1 MQAAEQRTT
10 SSQAPEWQASAG
22 TPIYGEAPATRVLVV
37 DDHAL
42 VAEGTCQVLE
52 AWDGIEVVGRAGT
65 AAEALE
71 QVELLHPDVAI
82 VDINLPGASGL
93 ELARELVQRAS
104 PVAVL
109 IVTAY
114 DDYAYVAE
122 AIDIGVG
129 GYLLKTASSREL
141 VDAVRAVSAGIF
153 VLDRAVSTRVT
164 RGNGRREAV
173 EGPHSLTARETAV
186 LRLLARGLANK
197 AIASELGLSVRTVEG
212 HVSGVL
218 SKLGVGSRTEATL
231 YALENHL
238 ADMPRS
244 WRAAS
249 W

>member
-1 MQAAEQRTT
+1 MQTAGERTA
-10 SSQAPEWQASAG
+10 SSRTPGWQATAG
-22 TPIYGEAPATRVLVV
+22 ADQATKVLVV

-52 AWDGIEVVGRAGT
+52 AFDGIEVVGRAGT

-71 QVELLHPDVAI
+71 AVELLHPDVAI
-82 VDINLPGASGL
+82 VDINLPGTSGL
-93 ELARELVQRAS
+93 ELARELAERAS

-141 VDAVRAVSAGIF
+141 VDAVRAVSTGIF
-153 VLDRAVSTRVT
+153 VLDRAVSTRVA
-164 RGNGRREAV
+164 RGNGRREVAD
-173 EGPHSLTARETAV
+173 GPHTLTARETAV
-186 LRLLARGLANK
+186 LRLLATGLANK

-244 WRAAS
+244 HRAAN